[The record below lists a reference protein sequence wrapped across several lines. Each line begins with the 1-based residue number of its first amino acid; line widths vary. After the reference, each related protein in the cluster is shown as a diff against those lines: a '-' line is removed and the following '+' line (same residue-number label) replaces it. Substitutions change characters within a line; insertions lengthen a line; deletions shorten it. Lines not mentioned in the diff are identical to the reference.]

1 METEISMRAGEGRV
15 RRYEL
20 IVFDWDGTLMDSA
33 GMIVHCVQAAARDLG
48 LEPPSDERARHII
61 GLGLGDALR
70 HALPDLPKDHYED
83 LVERYR
89 HHYLSRDHELNL
101 FVGADLLIQALAEN
115 GYLLGVAT
123 GKSRR
128 GLDRALEHSGLGAC
142 FHATRCADECH
153 SKPHP
158 QMLEELMAEF
168 AVAPAATLMIGDTTH
183 DLLMAQNA
191 GVDAVAVSYGAHP
204 RDALEAVAPRH
215 CAHSVEELAAW
226 LRANA

>member
-1 METEISMRAGEGRV
+1 MNAA

-33 GMIVHCVQAAARDLG
+33 GVIAQSVQAAACDLG

-61 GLGLGDALR
+61 GLGLVDALR
-70 HALPDLPKDHYED
+70 YALPNLDEGRYEH
-83 LVERYR
+83 LAERYR
-89 HHYLSRDHELNL
+89 HHYLSRDHELVL
-101 FVGADLLIQALAEN
+101 FAGIDALLLELTES
-115 GYLLGVAT
+115 GRWLGVAT
-123 GKSRR
+123 GKSRL
-128 GLDRALEHSGLGAC
+128 GLSRALEYSGLGSH

-168 AVAPAATLMIGDTTH
+168 AVAPETTLMIGDTTH
-183 DLLMAQNA
+183 DLLMAENA

-204 RDALEAVAPRH
+204 REILEAAAPRY
-215 CAHSVEELAAW
+215 CAHSVADLATW
-226 LRANA
+226 LATHA

>member
-1 METEISMRAGEGRV
+1 MQ
-15 RRYEL
+15 RYEL

-33 GMIVHCVQAAARDLG
+33 GMIVHCVQEAARDLG
-48 LEPPSDERARHII
+48 IPPPTEERARHII
-61 GLGLGDALR
+61 GLGLVDALR
-70 HALPDLPKDHYED
+70 HALPDLPEERYDD

-89 HHYLSRDHELNL
+89 HHYLSRDHELTL
-101 FVGADLLIQALAEN
+101 FAGADALIQRLAQS
-115 GYLLGVAT
+115 GRWLGVAT

-128 GLDRALEHSGLGAC
+128 GLERALEHSGLSAC
-142 FHATRCADECH
+142 IHATRCADECH

-168 AVAPAATLMIGDTTH
+168 AVSPATTLMIGDTTH

-204 RDALEAVAPRH
+204 REALEATAPRY
-215 CAHSVEELAAW
+215 CAHSVEELANW
-226 LRANA
+226 LQANA